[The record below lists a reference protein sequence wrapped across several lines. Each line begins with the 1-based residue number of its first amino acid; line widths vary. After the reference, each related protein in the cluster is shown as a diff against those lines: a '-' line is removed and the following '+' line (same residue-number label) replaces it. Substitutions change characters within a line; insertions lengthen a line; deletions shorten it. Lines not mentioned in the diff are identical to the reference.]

1 MNEIIENGQRI
12 NKLLQR
18 GDRKYIATQLGVTY
32 QTVYTALKNPTGN
45 DTDLAIQEF
54 ANELLQKRAKRAKRI
69 AKLIEEK
76 EKGWATDSRGIG
88 NVN

>member
-1 MNEIIENGQRI
+1 MTNEILQAKKI
-12 NKLLQR
+12 NMMLQR
-18 GDRKYIATQLGVTY
+18 GDRNFIAKKLGVTY
-32 QTVYTALKNPTGN
+32 MTVYRALNSPSGS
-45 DTDLAIQEF
+45 DTEMAVLEF
-54 ANELLQKRAKRAKRI
+54 AEKIIKERAKRAKRI